1 MHKTFRLAAAAM
13 AIALTAC
20 TQNEVLQDTSSTNLI
35 GFGTY
40 AGKSTK
46 AGGTYVT
53 GTTFADDAKFG
64 VMAYK
69 TAGAWATDG
78 ASATPAFM
86 FNQAVTVTNGTAG
99 TCTYSPAKYW
109 PITSKLSFL
118 AYYPHEGGSNNTG
131 ITLKESDGTAAYS
144 ENSKGLPKA
153 NFTVKDAAADQVD
166 FMYTVFDNTK
176 DRDRDKTTNGRST
189 VALNFKHALTRVKFQ
204 AKLNKPYGSGTVY
217 ANPNIIITG
226 IKLEGVNN
234 KGTFTF
240 GETEGSWGT
249 PTGTASYNF
258 ASLSKALPAAGTATN
273 IADDIDSEVLL
284 MIPQDLTNV
293 KIVVSYTQ
301 DDEKAPDVELALS
314 GTTAWTM
321 NRSMLYTLIL
331 DPGTASS
338 PISFTATTGV
348 WDSPD
353 TPVTPPTK
361 MTATDFI
368 AAVDANNFPEAV
380 DITDA
385 SLDNNAWNALKDA
398 IDKYTGTNTLD
409 LTMSKLTGNI
419 RFQAFQSCDALTSFY
434 APNITGNISSEAFHG
449 CNALTSFSAPNM
461 TGDISSRAFHYCPA
475 LESLSLPKMTGD
487 IWDDAFSYCDALTSI
502 TLGGIAANSNIRTA
516 AFNEFD
522 TIGNCDLIFTA
533 TPKGTI
539 TNNKWTVNSDTWTF
553 KSITVVPVTP

>member
-40 AGKSTK
+40 AGQSTK
-46 AGGTYVT
+46 ANPTYYVDDTTLPNGTS
-53 GTTFADDAKFG
+53 FG

-69 TAGAWATDG
+69 YANTTDWSTSQDFSNLFMNDQEVVVAGSSSSQT
-78 ASATPAFM
+78 F
-86 FNQAVTVTNGTAG
+86 
-99 TCTYSPAKYW
+99 TYSPAKYW
-109 PITSKLSFL
+109 PITSRLSFL
-118 AYYPHEGGSNNTG
+118 AYYPKGGTGVEFSATNTAYPT
-131 ITLKESDGTAAYS
+131 IDFTVQGTAA
-144 ENSKGLPKA
+144 N
-153 NFTVKDAAADQVD
+153 QVD
-166 FMYTVFDNTK
+166 LMYTPVVMDMDRENNGDNP
-176 DRDRDKTTNGRST
+176 

-321 NRSMLYTLIL
+321 NKSMLYTLIL
-331 DPGTASS
+331 NPGTASS

-398 IDKYTGTNTLD
+398 IDKYTDTNTLD

-449 CNALTSFSAPNM
+449 CDALTSFSAPNM